1 MALLIECPNCKNR
14 NSLKNLICK
23 CGKKIRKES
32 NKCYWIEYYIDGQR
46 KRERIGH
53 SKLAAENRF
62 REVQTAKVEGRYIK
76 NVKGVKLTL
85 NELRKWYLSLS
96 EVRNLS
102 TYNTLLS
109 RVAHPVRIIGESKYA
124 SSLSLDDI
132 EHYRLSRGQEESR
145 WSKNNK
151 VTAATINKEISAFK
165 SMLNFAVKYGKIES
179 NPIIKAAKLKDDNV
193 RQRIISQNELE
204 NLLSFS
210 PVHLKPILKM
220 AYYEPMRKEE
230 IIGLTWDEIDLQ
242 SNFIRLS
249 ANRTKGKKNGRS
261 IPIHPLIKEMLYSL
275 PRSITTNRVFLYL
288 DKQGRYRPFKG
299 FSRSWNRV
307 RKLAGL
313 NDVVFHDF
321 RHTAITNMRKA
332 GNPPSVIM
340 KASGHKTMSMFLRYN
355 LVDDEDLRSMK
366 WNDESIE
373 MGNRVRESE
382 N

>member
-1 MALLIECPNCKNR
+1 
-14 NSLKNLICK
+14 
-23 CGKKIRKES
+23 
-32 NKCYWIEYYIDGQR
+32 
-46 KRERIGH
+46 
-53 SKLAAENRF
+53 
-62 REVQTAKVEGRYIK
+62 
-76 NVKGVKLTL
+76 
-85 NELRKWYLSLS
+85 
-96 EVRNLS
+96 
-102 TYNTLLS
+102 
-109 RVAHPVRIIGESKYA
+109 
-124 SSLSLDDI
+124 
-132 EHYRLSRGQEESR
+132 
-145 WSKNNK
+145 
-151 VTAATINKEISAFK
+151 
-165 SMLNFAVKYGKIES
+165 
-179 NPIIKAAKLKDDNV
+179 
-193 RQRIISQNELE
+193 
-204 NLLSFS
+204 
-210 PVHLKPILKM
+210 
-220 AYYEPMRKEE
+220 MRKEE

-261 IPIHPLIKEMLYSL
+261 IPILPLIKEMLYSL

-366 WNDESIE
+366 WINEAADDEDRI
-373 MGNRVRESE
+373 NESQ

>member
-53 SKLAAENRF
+53 NKLAAENRF

-109 RVAHPVRIIGESKYA
+109 RVAHPVRLIGESKYA

-132 EHYRLSRGQEESR
+132 EHYRLSRGKEESR

>member
-14 NSLKNLICK
+14 NSLKKLICK

-109 RVAHPVRIIGESKYA
+109 RVAHPVRLIGESKYA

-313 NDVVFHDF
+313 NDVVFHDL

>member
-14 NSLKNLICK
+14 NSLKKLICK

-109 RVAHPVRIIGESKYA
+109 RVAHPVRLIGESKYA

-165 SMLNFAVKYGKIES
+165 SMLNFAVKYGKIEN

-313 NDVVFHDF
+313 NDVVFHDL

-366 WNDESIE
+366 WNDESIK
-373 MGNRVRESE
+373 MGNRVKESE

>member
-109 RVAHPVRIIGESKYA
+109 RVAHPVRIISESKYA

-132 EHYRLSRGQEESR
+132 EHYRLSRGKEESR

-165 SMLNFAVKYGKIES
+165 LMLNFAVKYGKIES

-261 IPIHPLIKEMLYSL
+261 IPIHPPIKEMLYSL

-321 RHTAITNMRKA
+321 RHTVITNMRKS

-355 LVDDEDLRSMK
+355 LVDDDDLRSMK
-366 WNDESIE
+366 WNDESIVV
-373 MGNRVRESE
+373 GNMVKESE

>member
-14 NSLKNLICK
+14 NSLKKLICK

-109 RVAHPVRIIGESKYA
+109 RVAHPVRLIGESKYA

-132 EHYRLSRGQEESR
+132 EHYRLSRGKEESR

-230 IIGLTWDEIDLQ
+230 IIGLTWVEIDLQ

-313 NDVVFHDF
+313 NDVVFHDL

>member
-14 NSLKNLICK
+14 NSLKKLICK

-109 RVAHPVRIIGESKYA
+109 RVAHPVRLIGESKYA

-132 EHYRLSRGQEESR
+132 EHFRLSRGQEESR

>member
-23 CGKKIRKES
+23 CGKKIRKRS

-109 RVAHPVRIIGESKYA
+109 RVAHPVRLIGESKYA

>member
-132 EHYRLSRGQEESR
+132 ENYRLTRGQEESR

-340 KASGHKTMSMFLRYN
+340 KASEHKTMSMFLRYN